1 MLILLSF
8 ETWDSLCVIESH
20 RWHSCFSGVLRDVEL
35 GLRRAQQTLWKQIIC
50 VCIFECFSDN
60 DDAPKYCNKNG
71 TDGIFTYMFQSQQ
84 WTMSATRCCFDL
96 FFKLVDTDTISDLVN
111 NILARKISIQW
122 LDRRYGSLVVRK
134 IQTML
139 GPQCFLMVEESN
151 FTRWWFQTFLIFT
164 PIWGR
169 FPFWLIFFRWV
180 ETTNQLIICCVWV
193 PIAVSLVKPHQG
205 SLVLLTVLTLVQ
217 PFGGWD
223 GGTWSSRRDFPWR
236 MPCILKVWSW
246 W

>member
-139 GPQCFLMVEESN
+139 GPQCFLMVEDSN
-151 FTRWWFQTFLIFT
+151 F
-164 PIWGR
+164 
-169 FPFWLIFFRWV
+169 
-180 ETTNQLIICCVWV
+180 IICCVCV

-223 GGTWSSRRDFPWR
+223 GGTCSSTRDFPLR
-236 MPCILKVWSW
+236 MPCILKVWSLVVTYSYELLYLTVSLI
-246 W
+246 